1 MRRAQWWSPSPIQKT
16 FLRSTRAETIFAK
29 RKHVGDADINFG
41 FSAIRNPES
50 TSSANQN
57 SRIRQPRGSDVS
69 SCLFETM
76 TAYHNQISE
85 PDSSFR
91 TRSLINLGL
100 VGTSRRRSLPNQRRT
115 RGGRAAPRLRP
126 SQSIAR
132 TAARSRDMSTI
143 APPRP
148 TNALPTSVPY
158 LPRDDHGGGSSQFDP
173 ISAAVVASLDA
184 NLGALL
190 RMECGEFWRH
200 IAHDVSIARALD
212 TYLRY
217 RRRPYDD
224 GAVCAVAPPTTTNDD
239 DDDAH
244 EDLDDRLARRVF
256 MTIRRLATIER
267 DDPLVPTL
275 ASRATALT
283 KLRVVDAAK
292 ILDVCALFGPDN
304 PRRHRRARRRPHRHV
319 RRTVTERPRRRG
331 RRRRGGHGRTRGR
344 THRGHVRRRRAR
356 PVDARRRTRLLPRRR
371 SHAHR
376 THPRGAGNRR
386 STRRRPRSV
395 GQVSDNPGNLA
406 YLRRDDR
413 TRARK
418 WRRGR
423 GRERERG
430 GTTSPWRPARWP
442 RRSTGWFTKP
452 RRRSNRWR
460 SHLRMMNPAQGTRR
474 VFTCAGQVRGRDVRA
489 DDAAEGH
496 A

>member
-1 MRRAQWWSPSPIQKT
+1 
-16 FLRSTRAETIFAK
+16 
-29 RKHVGDADINFG
+29 
-41 FSAIRNPES
+41 
-50 TSSANQN
+50 
-57 SRIRQPRGSDVS
+57 
-69 SCLFETM
+69 
-76 TAYHNQISE
+76 
-85 PDSSFR
+85 
-91 TRSLINLGL
+91 
-100 VGTSRRRSLPNQRRT
+100 
-115 RGGRAAPRLRP
+115 
-126 SQSIAR
+126 
-132 TAARSRDMSTI
+132 MSTI

-283 KLRVVDAAK
+283 KLRLVDAAK

-304 PRRHRRARRRPHRHV
+304 PRPTAALVADLIAMFGEPLLNDLAAAGAAAAV
-319 RRTVTERPRRRG
+319 DM
-331 RRRRGGHGRTRGR
+331 
-344 THRGHVRRRRAR
+344 
-356 PVDARRRTRLLPRRR
+356 DARADALIEDMFADDGLDP
-371 SHAHR
+371 
-376 THPRGAGNRR
+376 
-386 STRRRPRSV
+386 STRDDALGYFRDV
-395 GQVSDNPGNLA
+395 GATLTELIRAAPSIADRLDEGREVSDKC
-406 YLRRDDR
+406 R
-413 TRARK
+413 TTQETSRTFGEMTVHE
-418 WRRGR
+418 RGSGGAAR
-423 GRERERG
+423 GREREG

-452 RRRSNRWR
+452 PRRSNRWR
-460 SHLRMMNPAQGTRR
+460 SHLRMMNPAQGTRSLHVCGSSAR
-474 VFTCAGQVRGRDVRA
+474 PRRPR
-489 DDAAEGH
+489 
-496 A
+496 